1 MLKKLIRLNIDDL
14 WLCCGVPAGLFLLIH
29 LVTAGVLLFGK
40 ANTSLLL
47 SGTALP
53 IAAGIILAITAMSHV
68 IITFPQALS
77 YGRTRKNAMKL
88 WLGVAG
94 FEGICGMA
102 VAALLTILERLAAP
116 GLWLLLS
123 GKNTLVWG
131 INGQAIPEPGFGAE
145 AIPVVS
151 DSLFV
156 EKFVLDWWWFPA
168 ILTAALGL
176 GLILGT
182 VIQRF
187 GRKGVWGLWAV
198 WMLVCF
204 APQIL
209 PWDRYEITNWLFP
222 LAGALAAVSL
232 LWSLWSMLHAVVKN

>member
-40 ANTSLLL
+40 ASTSLML

-68 IITFPQALS
+68 IITFPQAMTF
-77 YGRTRKNAMKL
+77 GRTRKNALKL

-94 FEGICGMA
+94 FEGVCGMA
-102 VAALLTILERLAAP
+102 AAVILTIAERLAAP

-123 GKNTLVWG
+123 GKSTLVWG
-131 INGQAIPEPGFGAE
+131 IGGQAVPEPGPGA
-145 AIPVVS
+145 AISPAS
-151 DSLFV
+151 DALLV
-156 EKFVLDWWWFPA
+156 ERFVLDWWWFPT
-168 ILTAALGL
+168 ILAAALGL
-176 GLILGT
+176 GLILGA

-187 GRKGVWGLWAV
+187 GRKGVWGLWAI

-222 LAGALAAVSL
+222 LAGLLAAASL
-232 LWSLWSMLHAVVKN
+232 IWSLWSLLHAVVKN